1 MNKPIIKITYHPGT
15 LILTLMDPRSPKV
28 KKVGTGLLLSQ
39 FNNRDVLI
47 SNEALTIL
55 MSSIPANKSKKDIG
69 LEVISKS
76 SIWWASQSGGI
87 ILPMMESEI
96 NIYDVPWHT
105 ITSNDI
111 DEKLLKLLD
120 KK

>member
-1 MNKPIIKITYHPGT
+1 MNQSVIKITYHPGT
-15 LILTLMDPRSPKV
+15 LILTLMDPKSPKV

-47 SNEALTIL
+47 SNDALNVL
-55 MSSIPANKSKKDIG
+55 LNSIPANKSKKDIG

-76 SIWWASQSGGI
+76 SIWWASSSGGI
-87 ILPMMESEI
+87 ILPMMDSEI
-96 NIYDVPWHT
+96 NIYEIPWHT
-105 ITSNDI
+105 TTPNDV
-111 DEKLLKLLD
+111 DEKLLKILD